1 MDSGPVGSMLIQ
13 LMLIV
18 ILILVNAFFAS
29 AESAILS
36 INKNK
41 INSLIDKG
49 DKRAKDLLAI
59 IEEPNSILPTI
70 QVGITTA
77 GFLASAIA
85 ATTISNSLASIL
97 SRNNIPFSNTISM
110 IFITLMLC
118 YVTLVFGEIIPKKM
132 AIKNPEGIALN
143 SMKPI
148 KIAYILMRPFIKI
161 LSFTSNALLKIINI
175 KETPREE
182 KVSKD
187 IIKSLIE
194 TGEEQG
200 ALNSSERDMLEGI
213 IEFDNKM
220 AKEVMTPRTEV
231 FSLSVDAPIREISS
245 KLLYENF
252 SRVPVYEK
260 EIDNI
265 IGILYMK
272 DFFYEANRSGI
283 DNIDL
288 KKILRKPYFVPQS
301 KAIDEL
307 FFELKDSKNH
317 MAVLIDE
324 YGGFSG
330 IVTIEDLIE
339 EVMGDIFDEYDEAQ
353 CDIKKIDEKTYVV
366 DGLLSINE
374 LNERLN
380 VNIET
385 DCFETIGG
393 FVVSL
398 IGNIPKK
405 DESKKIKYED
415 IIFEVEEIS
424 SKRIEKIKLCL
435 AD

>member
-13 LMLIV
+13 LLLIV
-18 ILILVNAFFAS
+18 VLILVNAFFAS
-29 AESAILS
+29 VESAILS
-36 INKNK
+36 TNKNK
-41 INSLIDKG
+41 IISLIEKG
-49 DKRAKDLLAI
+49 DKKAKSLLAI
-59 IEEPNSILPTI
+59 IEEPNSVLPTI

-85 ATTISNSLASIL
+85 ATTISSSLATFL
-97 SRNNIPFSNTISM
+97 NGYNIPFSNTISM
-110 IFITLMLC
+110 IIITLMLC
-118 YVTLVFGEIIPKKM
+118 YITLVFGEVIPKKM
-132 AIKNPEGIALN
+132 VVKNPEKIALN
-143 SMKPI
+143 SITPI
-148 KIAYILMRPFIKI
+148 KVTYILMKPFIKI
-161 LSFTSNALLKIINI
+161 LDVTSNTLLKFNNTKDISQGG
-175 KETPREE
+175 

-187 IIKSLIE
+187 TIKSLVE

-200 ALNSSERDMLEGI
+200 ALNSSERDMIEGI

-231 FSLSVDAPIREISS
+231 FSLNLNASIREISS
-245 KLLYENF
+245 KMLHENF
-252 SRVPVYEK
+252 SRVPVYQNN
-260 EIDNI
+260 IDNI

-272 DFFYEANRSGI
+272 DFFYEANKKGI
-283 DNIDL
+283 DNINL
-288 KKILRKPYFVPQS
+288 RKILRKPYFVPQS
-301 KAIDEL
+301 KAIDDL
-307 FFELKDSKNH
+307 FDELKESKNH
-317 MAVLIDE
+317 MAILVDE

-366 DGLLSINE
+366 DGLLSIDE

-380 VNIET
+380 VNIKT
-385 DCFETIGG
+385 DYFETIGG

-405 DESKKIKYED
+405 EEDKTIKYED
-415 IIFEVEEIS
+415 IVFEVEEMS

-435 AD
+435 VD